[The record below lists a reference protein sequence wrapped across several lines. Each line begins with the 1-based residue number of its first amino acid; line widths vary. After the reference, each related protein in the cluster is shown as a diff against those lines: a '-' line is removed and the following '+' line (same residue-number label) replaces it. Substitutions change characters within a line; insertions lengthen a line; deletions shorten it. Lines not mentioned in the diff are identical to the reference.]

1 MPLKLTLKPDEQV
14 VINGA
19 VLTNGG
25 SKTTVTVENPAVIL
39 RDRDILQQEEA
50 NTPAKRIY
58 FCVQLAYLDSTNVE
72 QYLNNVNQLIGEFVA
87 ALPNAEVAKIMLP
100 MGAELASGQ
109 FFKALKRCK
118 RLIAYEEKRLSY
130 DL

>member
-1 MPLKLTLKPDEQV
+1 MPLKLTLKPGEQV
-14 VINGA
+14 VVNGA
-19 VLTNGG
+19 VLTNGARAT
-25 SKTTVTVENPAVIL
+25 KLTIENPAVIL
-39 RDRDILQQEEA
+39 RGKDIMQQDEA
-50 NTPAKRIY
+50 NTPARRIY
-58 FCVQLAYLDSTNVE
+58 FCVQLAYLDSANVE